1 MAMENGLF
9 ELYKADIVPA
19 LIERFGYNN
28 IMEAPRIEK
37 IVVNMGVGEA
47 VQDSK
52 AMDTAMADLTA
63 ITGQKPAVRR
73 AKLAISNFK
82 LRKGMPVGCAVT
94 LRRARMYEFLERLIN
109 FALPQARDF
118 RGVSSRSFDG
128 RGNFNMGIREQ
139 IIFPEIDYDK
149 IDQMRGMNITI
160 VTSAQTDEE
169 AHELL
174 RLLGLPFSN

>member
-1 MAMENGLF
+1 MENGLF

-94 LRRARMYEFLERLIN
+94 LRRARMYDFLERLIS
-109 FALPQARDF
+109 FALPQVRDF

-149 IDQMRGMNITI
+149 IDQMRGLNITI

>member
-1 MAMENGLF
+1 MENELY
-9 ELYKADIVPA
+9 ELYKTDIMPA

-28 IMEAPRIEK
+28 IMEAPRLEK

-52 AMDTAMADLTA
+52 ALDTAMADLMA

-94 LRRARMYEFLERLIN
+94 LRRARMYDFLERLIN

>member
-94 LRRARMYEFLERLIN
+94 LRRARMYDFLERLIS
-109 FALPQARDF
+109 FALPQVRDF

-149 IDQMRGMNITI
+149 IDQMRGLNITI

>member
-1 MAMENGLF
+1 MENELY
-9 ELYKADIVPA
+9 ELYKTDIMPA

-28 IMEAPRIEK
+28 IMEAPRLEK

-52 AMDTAMADLTA
+52 ALDTAMADLMA